1 LTNSQINDNVF
12 HQVRRERTIDRTSIL
27 RSSIPA
33 IAFLLC
39 AGGVCANW
47 LSAQEHSQKQA
58 DSQAASSS
66 STGKRTFT
74 TMCAGCHGLD
84 GRGGER
90 APSIVASSRVRR
102 GTDAQIAGIVSNG
115 IPGTGMPSFSSLNSS
130 QVSGVVAYIRA
141 LQGTA
146 TTAKLPGDP
155 EKGKAVFFGKG
166 ECATCHTIAGE
177 GGFLG
182 PDLSAYGS
190 SIPVKAI
197 LDSLLTPTRIVPAG
211 YRLATVTGNDG
222 TQVEGIVRN
231 EDNFTLQLQTRD
243 GTFHFFQKTAVQK
256 VEYSSQ
262 SLMPTNYGQELS
274 SSELNDLASYLIT
287 ASSSPKTAQ
296 PKNREPNP

>member
-1 LTNSQINDNVF
+1 M
-12 HQVRRERTIDRTSIL
+12 SIL

-33 IAFLLC
+33 IALLVC

-47 LSAQEHSQKQA
+47 LSAQERSHKQA
-58 DSQAASSS
+58 DSPTSSS
-66 STGKRTFT
+66 PGKQTFT
-74 TMCAGCHGLD
+74 TVCAGCHGLD

-90 APSIVASSRVRR
+90 APNIVASARVRR
-102 GTDAQIAGIVSNG
+102 GTDAQIASIVSNG
-115 IPGTGMPSFSSLNSS
+115 IPGTGMPSFSSLNAS
-130 QVSGVVAYIRA
+130 QISGVVAYIRV

-146 TTAKLPGDP
+146 ATAKLPGDS
-155 EKGKAVFFGKG
+155 EKGKVVFFGKG

-211 YRLATVTGNDG
+211 YRLATVTADDG
-222 TQVEGIVRN
+222 THLEGIVRN

-243 GTFHFFQKTAVQK
+243 GNFHFLQKTAVQK

-262 SLMPTNYGQELS
+262 SLMPANYGQLLS